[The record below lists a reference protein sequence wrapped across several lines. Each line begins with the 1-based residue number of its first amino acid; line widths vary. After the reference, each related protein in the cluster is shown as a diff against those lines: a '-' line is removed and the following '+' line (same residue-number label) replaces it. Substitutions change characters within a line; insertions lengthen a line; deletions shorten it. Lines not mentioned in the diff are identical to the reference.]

1 MLNLQ
6 RALVPFLLAASGGVF
21 AQKPVI
27 KPNGVV
33 NGASYARSVKG
44 EALLVGG
51 AIFSIFGENL
61 AVSEQRA
68 SGTPLPTTLGGTSIS
83 VGGIAAPLFY
93 VSPGQI
99 NFQVPYAIGPVCS
112 GASCPGGRVGERIP
126 VVVTTGVGVSDP
138 VLAFVQANSP
148 GIFSQVGDGCG
159 PGVIQNV
166 AADGSVTLNT
176 PSNSASP
183 GNFIT
188 IYGTGL
194 GPPYS
199 PPNDGWLASVYPSTG
214 FTLPGVFLGIQG
226 FQLSP
231 GATPLSPGVMPWW
244 AGLTPGLVGVNQV
257 NVLLGGDVL
266 EGCAVPLQLANIWG
280 QSAPVTISIRKGGG
294 PCQDAPPAS
303 FANLAW
309 SKAITTS
316 PESPSGVA
324 EATFAASFASA
335 PENLAVPY
343 PDPPDPPFGGYSC
356 GGLGIKESSQC
367 KNTGLRV
374 LDAGGLSLGGVPG
387 GPLTLLPSHSGD
399 ANEYSTPLPPGS
411 LEGGTLR
418 VTGAGGANVGGFETD
433 VTVPPP
439 IQIITPLAPGT
450 VIDIHQPFSVA
461 WSGGNLDTLVRMRL
475 IAYQDQ
481 EGIFGHRCDCPVV
494 LADSGMAKLGL
505 GQNLNGEVLLQ
516 IFQRSENAEVVV
528 TVTPLTSKLTRFT
541 APGLTRGGRHE
552 WSYEYHFKGLK
563 IR

>member
-1 MLNLQ
+1 MLKL
-6 RALVPFLLAASGGVF
+6 RPALVPFLLAASGGVF

-27 KPNGVV
+27 KPNGVL
-33 NGASYARSVKG
+33 NAASYARSVKG

-83 VGGIAAPLFY
+83 VGGIAASLFY
-93 VSPGQI
+93 VSSRQI

-112 GASCPGGRVGERIP
+112 GASCPGGRVGERVS
-126 VVVTTGVGVSDP
+126 VVVTTTAGASDP
-138 VLAFVQANSP
+138 VLAYVQEDSA
-148 GIFSQVGDGCG
+148 GIFSQGGGGCG
-159 PGVIQNV
+159 PGLIQNA
-166 AADGSVTLNT
+166 AADGSLTLNT

-183 GNFIT
+183 GSFIT

-199 PPNDGWLASVYPSTG
+199 PPKDGQPASVHPLTE
-214 FTLPGVFLGIQG
+214 FNLPGVALGIQG
-226 FQLSP
+226 FQW
-231 GATPLSPGVMPWW
+231 SPGVMQWW
-244 AGLTPGLVGVNQV
+244 AGLTPGLVGVDQM
-257 NVLLGGDVL
+257 NVLLGDDVL
-266 EGCAVPLQLANIWG
+266 EGCAVPLRLG
-280 QSAPVTISIRKGGG
+280 GRYESGAPVTISIRKGGG
-294 PCQDAPPAS
+294 HCQDAPPAS

-324 EATFAASFASA
+324 EATFTASFASA

-343 PDPPDPPFGGYSC
+343 PDPPDLPFGGCRC
-356 GGLGIKESSQC
+356 GGLFTPVSPRC
-367 KNTGLRV
+367 KNAGLSV
-374 LDAGGLSLGGVPG
+374 LDAGALKLEGAPG
-387 GPLTLLPSHSGD
+387 GPLTLLPSLSGD
-399 ANEYSTPLPPGS
+399 STEYSTPLPPGS
-411 LEGGTLR
+411 LEGGTLL
-418 VTGAGGANVGGFETD
+418 VTGAGGVNVGGFKTD
-433 VTVPPP
+433 STVPPP

-450 VIDIHQPFSVA
+450 VIDIHRPFTVA
-461 WSGGNLDTLVRMRL
+461 WSGGNPDTLVRMRL

-481 EGIFGHRCDCPVV
+481 ESIFGSACDCPV
-494 LADSGMAKLGL
+494 LAGAGMATVGL
-505 GQNLNGEVLLQ
+505 GPPLIGEARLQ
-516 IFQRSENAEVVV
+516 IFQRSENAEVVL